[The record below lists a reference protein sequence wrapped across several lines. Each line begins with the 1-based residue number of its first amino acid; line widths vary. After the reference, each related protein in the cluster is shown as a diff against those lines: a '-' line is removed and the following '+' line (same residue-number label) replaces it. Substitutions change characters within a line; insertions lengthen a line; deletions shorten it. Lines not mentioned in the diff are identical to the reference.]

1 MGMEKEGCSKGALC
15 VLGNDFRLLDDF
27 RECTKEYG
35 KNFELVD
42 ENAIKEL
49 KKNGNYEGMAA
60 FRSNSGVMYAEC
72 KISIIDDNK
81 YCVHNIEN
89 RYWINPQIRQ
99 QVFLTSPVPAFIIT
113 SEHVIVDANQAYL
126 ELVGMKK
133 EDIVGKLCYP
143 IMHSSTMP
151 PPGCP
156 LQELMKI
163 KVKNSNMNI
172 MNTVFGNFL
181 IIVKKIAPGI
191 YGHYAMKEAAVLLEA
206 QNRMLKMMERYNRI
220 LLSTVTINTILM
232 KGKDKKKTLESVA
245 EKIVEIDEFKGIKI
259 NIHTD
264 NGKTEISVKK
274 GYIKDLKV
282 RFEEMNW
289 KKSIVLKSG
298 GEEYIIL
305 PMIYG
310 GTKGYIEIHTGKV
323 EMNEDE
329 RSVLETTANNI
340 AMFIEAKSLDERRE
354 VAYTYM
360 VEAMENF
367 AQLVDKIRNPL
378 AVITATAEVEIED
391 KEIREKILENVDKVQ
406 DITKKIDELWSK
418 AEVMREYFKGK
429 E

>member
-1 MGMEKEGCSKGALC
+1 MEKEGCSKGALC
-15 VLGNDFRLLDDF
+15 VLGNDFMLLDDF
-27 RECTKEYG
+27 RECTKKYG
-35 KNFELVD
+35 ENFELVD

-60 FRSNSGVMYAEC
+60 FRSNRGVMYAGC
-72 KISIIDDNK
+72 KILKREDNR
-81 YCVHNIEN
+81 YCILNLEF
-89 RYWINPQIRQ
+89 RYWIDPQIREK
-99 QVFLTSPVPAFIIT
+99 VFLTSPIPVFIIT

-126 ELVGMKK
+126 DLVSMKK
-133 EDIVGKLCYP
+133 EDVVGKLCYP
-143 IMHSSTMP
+143 IMHSSTRP

-172 MNTVFGNFL
+172 MDTVFGNFL

-232 KGKDKKKTLESVA
+232 KGKNKKKTLERIA

-259 NIHTD
+259 NIRTD

-274 GYIKDLKV
+274 GDIQDLKV
-282 RFEEMNW
+282 RFEEMTW

-305 PMIYG
+305 PMLYG
-310 GTKGYIEIHTGKV
+310 GTLGYVEIHTGKV

-329 RSVLETTANNI
+329 RSVLETMANNI
-340 AMFIEAKSLDERRE
+340 AMFVEAKSLDERRE
-354 VAYTYM
+354 MAYSYM
-360 VEAMENF
+360 IEAMDNF
-367 AQLVDKIRNPL
+367 AQLVDRIRNPL
-378 AVITATAEVEIED
+378 AVIMATAEVEIGD
-391 KEIREKILENVDKVQ
+391 KEIRDKILENVDKVQ
-406 DITKKIDELWSK
+406 EITKKIDELWNK
-418 AEVMREYFKGK
+418 AEEMREYFKGK